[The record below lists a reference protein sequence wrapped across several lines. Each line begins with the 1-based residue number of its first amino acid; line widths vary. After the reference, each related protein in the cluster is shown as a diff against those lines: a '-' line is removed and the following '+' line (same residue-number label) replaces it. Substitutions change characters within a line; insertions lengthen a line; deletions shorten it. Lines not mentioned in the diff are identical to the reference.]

1 MRILRICAK
10 CSDLFT
16 AKLERPNKK
25 PITHSVYVPDF
36 MPEHH
41 YGDYVELDIDVDSG
55 QIINW
60 KVPTDKVLEQ
70 QLNGKG
76 L

>member
-1 MRILRICAK
+1 
-10 CSDLFT
+10 
-16 AKLERPNKK
+16 
-25 PITHSVYVPDF
+25 
-36 MPEHH
+36 MPEQHW
-41 YGDYVELDIDVDSG
+41 GDYVELDIDVDSG

>member
-25 PITHSVYVPDF
+25 PITHEGYVPDF
-36 MPEHH
+36 MPEQHW
-41 YGDYVELDIDVDSG
+41 GDYVELDIDVDSG